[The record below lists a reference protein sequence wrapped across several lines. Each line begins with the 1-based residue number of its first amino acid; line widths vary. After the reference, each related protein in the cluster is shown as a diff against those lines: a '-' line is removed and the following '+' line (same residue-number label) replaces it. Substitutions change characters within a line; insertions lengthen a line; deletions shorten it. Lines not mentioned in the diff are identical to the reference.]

1 MKTFHSKKSLFLYGM
16 GGMGVN
22 MLNLL
27 IGARLCDAVMT
38 AGFGTNIE
46 YWTYANKTLVV
57 TVVWSVMIT
66 VAKIID
72 GIIDIPLATFADRLG
87 TKWGKRRPALLMG
100 LIPMM
105 LAYVAFLNPIS
116 GDAESLANTIWLG
129 AFLVLFYVFYTLTMG
144 TYYATFS
151 EVTDNEKDRVLLS
164 NYKTVF
170 DIVYFLLGYGLIP
183 LMISPMH
190 LNIRVI
196 GYIFLPLALTM
207 LIPVFMIK
215 EGSTLKKDI
224 GKEGSGEKGVNMIKA
239 IKYCFTN
246 KSFVL
251 WMVVYA
257 ALQFGL
263 QMFISGENVYY
274 SNDGMGFEGW
284 KITLVMAAVFVPIPF
299 TLFLYNH
306 IVRKRGIKNGFIFS
320 LAAFALAM
328 GIMALCNKNIIT
340 NDTVRLIVAI
350 CGGLVASFG
359 IGCFFSISYTIPSH
373 LADLQKRETG
383 DSNPAMYFAVQG
395 LFSGIATAIATGVV
409 WVNMKEAGAAWALPI
424 VVLASCALAF
434 GLSFLLPK
442 KINTIGMDGN
452 DDGAVAA
459 AGGKAVLNGEIYAES
474 AANVQN
480 PEENAETPDP
490 VIQPSAATDAPA
502 ADGDGK
508 P

>member
-1 MKTFHSKKSLFLYGM
+1 MKTFHTKKSLFLYGM

-27 IGARLCDAVMT
+27 IGSYLCDAVMT
-38 AGFGTNIE
+38 AGFNKNIE
-46 YWTYANKTLVV
+46 YWTYENKTLVAV
-57 TVVWSVMIT
+57 VVWSIMIT

-72 GIIDIPLATFADRLG
+72 GIIDIPLASFADRLG

-105 LAYVAFLNPIS
+105 LAFVAFLNPIS
-116 GDAESLANTIWLG
+116 GETGSMANTIWLG
-129 AFLVLFYVFYTLTMG
+129 LFLCLFYVFYTLTMG

-170 DIVYFLLGYGLIP
+170 DIIYFLLGYGLIP
-183 LMISPMH
+183 LMIDPVH
-190 LNIRVI
+190 LNIKII

-215 EGSTLKKDI
+215 EGSTLKKDL
-224 GKEGSGEKGVNMIKA
+224 GKAGSGEKGVNIFKA

-246 KSFVL
+246 KSFL
-251 WMVVYA
+251 IWMAVYA
-257 ALQFGL
+257 LLQFGL
-263 QMFISGENVYY
+263 QMFIAGENVYY
-274 SNDGMGFEGW
+274 SNGAMGFEGW

-299 TLFLYNH
+299 TLFLYNK
-306 IVRKRGIKNGFIFS
+306 IVRKAGLTSGLVFS
-320 LAAFALAM
+320 LVAFGLAM
-328 GIMALCNKNIIT
+328 AVMGLCNRNIIS
-340 NDTVRLIVAI
+340 NDTVRLVMAI
-350 CGGLVASFG
+350 IGGLISSFG

-409 WVNMKEAGAAWALPI
+409 WVNLKVNYAWALPI
-424 VVLASCALAF
+424 VVLVATTIVVWLT
-434 GLSFLLPK
+434 FLLPK
-442 KINTIGMDGN
+442 KLNSVGMDGKTEPAPELAAEAVA
-452 DDGAVAA
+452 DGAVAA
-459 AGGKAVLNGEIYAES
+459 NVETETASDADVGTELGETAVETDTASAES
-474 AANVQN
+474 V
-480 PEENAETPDP
+480 
-490 VIQPSAATDAPA
+490 
-502 ADGDGK
+502 
-508 P
+508 